1 MKEDMRGLFFIVK
14 GQYQKDNSE
23 DGVCIS
29 GYDPYAPNT
38 TEWYMLMDNVTYY
51 CIACGSD
58 LKKVLG
64 GVKKAITTHKTRE
77 RYFKFVCDVTS
88 EDYYETHYLGH
99 ALLTPEQRSSK
110 MEGRCPRVSPAM
122 KTLYGK
128 IYDHYGDFFSDLI
141 EAEED
146 KAYESLKGQTPFKKA
161 KKLVRRTA
169 PLETPVVEEKKEAP
183 KKLVRSN
190 TTKEEV
196 VTKKVKPKVTLGIKK
211 RK

>member
-64 GVKKAITTHKTRE
+64 GVKRAITKHKTRE
-77 RYFKFVCDVTS
+77 RYFKFVCEVTS

-99 ALLTPEQRSSK
+99 APLTPEQRANK

-141 EAEED
+141 EAEEYT
-146 KAYESLKGQTPFKKA
+146 AYEALKGQTPFKKS
-161 KKLVRRTA
+161 KKLVKKT
-169 PLETPVVEEKKEAP
+169 LTPVVEEEK
-183 KKLVRSN
+183 
-190 TTKEEV
+190 TTKPV
-196 VTKKVKPKVTLGIKK
+196 LKKKDDGFTSVMRPVKPKVTLGLRKK
-211 RK
+211 SLA